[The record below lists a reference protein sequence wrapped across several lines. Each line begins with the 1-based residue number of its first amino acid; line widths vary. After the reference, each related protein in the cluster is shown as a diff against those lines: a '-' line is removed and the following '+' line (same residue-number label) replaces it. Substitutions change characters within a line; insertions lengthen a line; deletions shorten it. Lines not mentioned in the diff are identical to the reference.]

1 MKKIRIVMFILLT
14 CIFMTLGPINVFAV
28 SDIDNSKEKS
38 LSVYFYTQKVGVDTP
53 IEGAEIGV
61 SKIADITVKNGN
73 IEYNVLS
80 DYAELRDTKFEGITV
95 DESKEIAKRFDEIV
109 ETNNTKVT
117 DKDGLCKFTIL
128 ENGVYLVKHISST
141 GDAERYTMF
150 EPYIILVPYVSEVN
164 TDWVYDVLSEPK
176 TAMVDDVST
185 VEQSSKPE
193 QSDDSDVE
201 SSGYDVSD
209 VSDDS
214 DWETSGAESDYS
226 DRGTSRT
233 EQSDNSVLT
242 GDTTKN
248 IMLIFGGL
256 FCLSALL
263 MVVLTKK
270 GVDNDA

>member
-117 DKDGLCKFTIL
+117 DKDGLCKFTIS

-164 TDWVYDVLSEPK
+164 TDWKYEVLSEPK
-176 TAMVDDVST
+176 TTDI
-185 VEQSSKPE
+185 QL
-193 QSDDSDVE
+193 VE
-201 SSGYDVSD
+201 SEVSEESGGSD
-209 VSDDS
+209 VSDSSDGSTASEISSAVSDS
-214 DWETSGAESDYS
+214 STISEYQSYRPVSKNSFIET
-226 DRGTSRT
+226 
-233 EQSDNSVLT
+233 VLT
-242 GDTTKN
+242 GDT
-248 IMLIFGGL
+248 IYSIILACIGLI
-256 FCLSALL
+256 CLSTFLIL
-263 MVVLTKK
+263 ILNRKEDK
-270 GVDNDA
+270 